1 MQRPLSVSQSLHSP
15 HCLYI
20 VLLQVNLTS
29 FSASEV
35 ARSLSL
41 CRLCG
46 KLGLSITCFR
56 FGKIPPPTSFSLA
69 RRFWVFFWCC
79 LCLLFWEAAL
89 LVWRFWIM
97 ILRIAWRK
105 YMIVRPFYSDYT
117 NSVGQHCAH
126 SFPTID
132 YITDTPK
139 CISKFTN
146 IFLDELIHKLPKMWL
161 SHSQFYFI
169 KLRRNRIS
177 SERWL
182 RVPSKSFF
190 SKWAFQNWSCKE
202 YEIGKDSL
210 QRYRSLSVIFSPSQ
224 QEYWGSYPERRRH
237 QWHINLCSKHYC
249 NWPGN
254 NNRKP
259 WKEGDIHY
267 YFSRQPKLSTQAWW
281 RRFCGETETRGG
293 WRWSKCRVKGP
304 KGWNLLGRIYCRQ
317 DVW

>member
-1 MQRPLSVSQSLHSP
+1 MWETGNQYHVFSFWENPTPHELFPCSKILSFFLM
-15 HCLYI
+15 
-20 VLLQVNLTS
+20 
-29 FSASEV
+29 
-35 ARSLSL
+35 LSL
-41 CRLCG
+41 
-46 KLGLSITCFR
+46 
-56 FGKIPPPTSFSLA
+56 
-69 RRFWVFFWCC
+69 
-79 LCLLFWEAAL
+79 
-89 LVWRFWIM
+89 LV
-97 ILRIAWRK
+97 ILRSCIARK
-105 YMIVRPFYSDYT
+105 SESFELWSWGSPEESLWLCPFYSDYT
-117 NSVGQHCAH
+117 NDVGQHCAQ
-126 SFPTID
+126 SLPTID
-132 YITDTPK
+132 YSTDKPK
-139 CISKFTN
+139 CTSKITN
-146 IFLDELIHKLPKMWL
+146 MFLDELIHKLRKMWL

-182 RVPSKSFF
+182 HVPSKSFF
-190 SKWAFQNWSCKE
+190 SKWTFQNWSCKE

-254 NNRKP
+254 NNCKP
-259 WKEGDIHY
+259 WKESDIHY
-267 YFSRQPKLSTQAWW
+267 YFSRQSKLSTQAWW

-293 WRWSKCRVKGP
+293 RRWNKGRVKGP